1 LLNAGGLHYGHFV
14 STDFTPDSS
23 GLQGPAQHVSKRCGD
38 QPAGKKRRNARKGC
52 KAVIIDDSVTGVAAL
67 RDILVSVGFTVR
79 DAADAEK
86 GLSLVNEEVPDL
98 IFLELVLPKRN
109 GFSALRAIRKN
120 EATHNVPVIMITGSE
135 NAAEQFFA
143 NRIGADD
150 FMKKPFSRSEVFAR
164 VEALLDSDRVPRR
177 KVVLASIPGQ
187 SDPR

>member
-1 LLNAGGLHYGHFV
+1 MAT
-14 STDFTPDSS
+14 STSPTSHPTAVDSKALPS
-23 GLQGPAQHVSKRCGD
+23 TFLSVAVVNRR
-38 QPAGKKRRNARKGC
+38 GKKRRNARKGC

-67 RDILVSVGFTVR
+67 REILVSVGFTVR
-79 DAADAEK
+79 DAGDAEK

-164 VEALLDSDRVPRR
+164 VEALLDADRIPRR
-177 KVVLASIPGQ
+177 KVVLGSSPAQPV
-187 SDPR
+187 PN